1 MNGKLYPRK
10 DTIRA
15 FFPKIMVL
23 VFSFQKRPG
32 EAYPLLPLIPLICV
46 FLFFDFLFDLFLL
59 TSSLLF
65 QGVFS
70 IVIKYRSRL
79 SVIFFVSDE
88 RNSLKWARGWKSQTT
103 NHNLLSLWSGIC
115 VSIHYFYII
124 SVFWKD
130 IPSNF
135 LFWVF

>member
-10 DTIRA
+10 DTIRE
-15 FFPKIMVL
+15 FFPKIRVL

-32 EAYPLLPLIPLICV
+32 EAYPLLPLLPLICV

-65 QGVFS
+65 QRVFS